1 MVTCVKDEDGKLITA
16 VSNGNVNGNLNEFFF
31 VGFQKKQPNSNKV
44 KKFGH
49 LECGKVLRI

>member
-49 LECGKVLRI
+49 LECGKVL

>member
-31 VGFQKKQPNSNKV
+31 VGF
-44 KKFGH
+44 
-49 LECGKVLRI
+49 